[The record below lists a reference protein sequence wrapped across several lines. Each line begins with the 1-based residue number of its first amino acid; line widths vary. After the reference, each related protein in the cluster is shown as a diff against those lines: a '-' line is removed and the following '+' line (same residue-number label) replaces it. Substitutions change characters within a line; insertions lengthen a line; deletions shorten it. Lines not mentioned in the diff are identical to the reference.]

1 MDAITDAV
9 DEAQEEMLSLTEEWV
24 ESMKAVYENDL
35 AAAADSLEKALTNG
49 MGFEA
54 LMDSYDKLNTRQE
67 EFLTKTNQI
76 YETDK
81 LMRTAHQALDKT
93 DNAVSK

>member
-1 MDAITDAV
+1 
-9 DEAQEEMLSLTEEWV
+9 
-24 ESMKAVYENDL
+24 MKAVYENDL
-35 AAAADSLEKALTNG
+35 AAAADKLEKALTG
-49 MGFEA
+49 GVGFEV
-54 LMDSYDKLNTRQE
+54 LMDGFDKLNARQE